1 MSWFSYK
8 LFKPKLLKP
17 IIIPDT
23 MDKSKD
29 FGDFEE
35 VKEEN
40 PNQPQS
46 QELQGF
52 TRVRMPR
59 GKELIGVIVQ
69 RLGGNRME
77 VKTTDGKTRNCRV
90 PGRYRRKL
98 WLRPKDVVMI
108 VPWDF
113 EDSKGDV
120 IYKYS
125 SSEITQL
132 NKKGIMA
139 SLKSEF

>member
-1 MSWFSYK
+1 
-8 LFKPKLLKP
+8 
-17 IIIPDT
+17 
-23 MDKSKD
+23 MDNKD

-40 PNQPQS
+40 PQGLEQNP
-46 QELQGF
+46 EFQGF

-59 GKELIGVIVQ
+59 GKELIGIIVQ

-90 PGRYRRKL
+90 PGRYQRKL

-108 VPWDF
+108 IPWDF
-113 EDSKGDV
+113 DDAKGDV

-125 SSEITQL
+125 SSEINQL
-132 NKKGIMA
+132 NKKGIMN